1 MSIKSI
7 LGIIVGISLVVTL
20 GATNLIQHDTE
31 AVRARV
37 DGIIA

>member
-7 LGIIVGISLVVTL
+7 LGIIVGISLVVML
-20 GATNLIQHDTE
+20 GATNLIQHDAE